1 MKKNWTYGQ
10 KLGVGFSAMAL
21 LAIVMAVVALIALGN
36 VVERKDRVIDHAGQD
51 LIEAE
56 RLNATIQRKVASVR
70 GYLFVLDEKYLR
82 DLEAADA
89 EFQATLEQIRTRTD
103 DDAAADRIEAI
114 ATAYE
119 DHAKATRS
127 ILKMSK
133 AAQDAES
140 IERAFESE
148 LVPRYEALRVK
159 LRALVEAAERNR
171 ERGQNEATATAHS
184 ARSRLVATAIM
195 TALMAAICGVLLTRV
210 ITNQVGTSVQHIR
223 SSSAELQAAATQQ
236 ASGAREQAT
245 AMSEISTTI
254 SELLATSRQ
263 IAESGKNVARMAAD
277 SAKSARTGH
286 DAVERSRESVLSI
299 KRQVDAIVEHM
310 LTLGRKSQQI
320 GGILEIINELSEQTN
335 ILAINATIEAAGAGD
350 AGRRFS
356 VVGEEIRKLSDRVGG
371 STKEIRA
378 LIDEIRTAVNSTVM
392 ATETGA
398 KTVDAG
404 TSRFEELQS
413 AFSRIDEIVV
423 STMEA
428 GQEIELSTKQQATAV
443 EQVNVAISNVAQA
456 TKETE
461 ASSSQTL
468 QTASQLTS
476 LSDDLM
482 RLVRT
487 QSA

>member
-10 KLGVGFSAMAL
+10 KLGAGFSGVVL
-21 LAIVMAVVALIALGN
+21 LAVTMAVVALIALGN
-36 VVERKDRVIDHAGQD
+36 VVEGKDRVIDNAGQD

-56 RLNATIQRKVASVR
+56 HLNTTIHWKVASVR
-70 GYLFVLDEKYLR
+70 AYLFVLDDKYLR
-82 DLEAADA
+82 EIDAADLEFRTTLERIRARTDGDA
-89 EFQATLEQIRTRTD
+89 EASFVEAITEAYEGHARAVQSVLKM
-103 DDAAADRIEAI
+103 AAA
-114 ATAYE
+114 
-119 DHAKATRS
+119 S
-127 ILKMSK
+127 
-133 AAQDAES
+133 QDVEG
-140 IERAFESE
+140 IERAFDTEI
-148 LVPRYEALRVK
+148 VPRFEVLKAK
-159 LRALVEAAERNR
+159 IKTLVESAERHR
-171 ERGQNEATATAHS
+171 ERGQSEATATART
-184 ARSRLVATAIM
+184 ARSLLIATAIV
-195 TALMAAICGVLLTRV
+195 TALLAMACGVVLTRV
-210 ITNQVGTSVQHIR
+210 LTNQVGASVQHIR

-254 SELLATSRQ
+254 GELLATSRQ
-263 IAESGKNVARMAAD
+263 IAESGKNVAQMAAD

-286 DAVERSRESVLSI
+286 DAVERSQESVVSI

-310 LTLGRKSQQI
+310 LTLGKKSQQI
-320 GGILEIINELSEQTN
+320 GGILEIINELAEQTN

-371 STKEIRA
+371 STKEIRT
-378 LIDEIRTAVNSTVM
+378 LIEEIRTAVNSTVM

-398 KTVDAG
+398 KTVDTG
-404 TSRFEELQS
+404 TLRFEELQA
-413 AFSRIDEIVV
+413 AFSRIDEIVA

-461 ASSSQTL
+461 TSSAQTL

-476 LSDDLM
+476 LSDELM